1 MKKLAT
7 ILLMTAT
14 LSSAHALWTGPSS
27 ALRPIIKE
35 TPTMLKELSIK
46 KICGIIKTT
55 GLAKRSFIEANRG
68 DIVRITGLK
77 PKSSYAKGCAYGKV
91 TTKNYGRK
99 IHVSRYEF

>member
-1 MKKLAT
+1 MKKLMT

-14 LSSAHALWTGPSS
+14 FSSAHALWSGPISS
-27 ALRPIIKE
+27 LRPIIKE

-55 GLAKRSFIEANRG
+55 GLAKRPFIEADRG
-68 DIVRITGLK
+68 DIVGITGLK